1 MKKILLS
8 TLTLLIGSS
17 AFSQYWS
24 VQNSAFTT
32 QSRGISGM
40 EVFNSSTVWAFAY
53 DGATSTNNIQEFT
66 KTSNGGLTWTS
77 GTINVGDP
85 SLTITNVS
93 GVSGT
98 TAWAGAMLSTAND
111 GLGAIYKTVDGGV
124 TWTAQQSFSTVGQS
138 FLNFVHAF
146 DSNNIV
152 AGGDPESG
160 EFELYTT
167 SNGGT
172 TWTRVSAASIP
183 NPLNSEYGYTG
194 GYYTVGNNIFFYT
207 GKGRIYKS
215 VDKGL
220 TWTIAFTGSTYGLT
234 DFGGTTVNG
243 DMAWSDSNRGIVLKK
258 NYSGTTPTAITFYR
272 TTDGGATWSTVTPT
286 GITAANNINDI
297 AYVPNTN
304 ILLAT
309 SSAGGSWKSV
319 DNGSTWTT
327 IDSNIQHLSVRCSDV
342 NTCYSGG
349 FNTSATSGGM
359 FKSAQSLGT
368 SDINQI
374 KNVISVYPNPTKGEI
389 NIKSD
394 QKIKN
399 SYILDLSGKT
409 ISDSFSEKS
418 DISSLPNGVYLL
430 KVEYKDGSS
439 TTEKVIKE

>member
-220 TWTIAFTGSTYGLT
+220 TWSIAFTGSTYGLT